1 MLMVNWFL
9 SQEKSLLLIYCAG
22 RTGKNCETQGVATK
36 KKSEVEALQGVLSLK
51 SPAGCVIKSLFPF
64 LSMHQAIDITL
75 IEL

>member
-1 MLMVNWFL
+1 MQVG
-9 SQEKSLLLIYCAG
+9 QV
-22 RTGKNCETQGVATK
+22 RTVKHKEWLQ